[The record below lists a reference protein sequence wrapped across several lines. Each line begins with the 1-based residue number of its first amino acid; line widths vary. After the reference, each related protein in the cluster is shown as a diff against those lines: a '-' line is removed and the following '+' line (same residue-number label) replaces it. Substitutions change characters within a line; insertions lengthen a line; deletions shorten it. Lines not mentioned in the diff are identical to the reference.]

1 MIVDVK
7 IINESSLI
15 IYFGDEI
22 TPMNGALVSQA
33 CERILKQL
41 SSIVIDYIPSYCSL
55 HLSFD
60 VSRVNILSIRTDI
73 QSMLACKQNTLTID
87 SGLIIEVPSYYDVE
101 VGLDLNYVAE
111 ESGLSINEVIECHS
125 QVIYQVYAIGFAP
138 GFAYMGNVDKGIS
151 LPRKKTPRTKVPKG
165 SIAIAESQTAMYP
178 TESPGGWHI
187 LARTPIK
194 LIDFNSESLT
204 PFSVGNRVKFVPI
217 NRVEYL
223 KMGGVL

>member
-1 MIVDVK
+1 MIVDIK

-15 IYFGDEI
+15 IYFGNEI
-22 TPMNGALVSQA
+22 TPENGALVSQA
-33 CERILKQL
+33 CNIILKQL

-60 VSRVNILSIRTDI
+60 ISRVNILSIRTDI
-73 QSMLACKQNTLTID
+73 QNILNCQKNIASVD
-87 SGLIIEVPSYYDVE
+87 SGLVIEIPSYYDEE
-101 VGLDLNYVAE
+101 VGLDLNNVAE
-111 ESGLSINEVIECHS
+111 ESGLSIKEVIECHS

-165 SIAIAESQTAMYP
+165 SIAIAESQTAIYP

-187 LARTPIK
+187 LARTPIE
-194 LIDFNSESLT
+194 LIDFNSENLT
-204 PFSVGNRVKFVPI
+204 PLSVGNRVKFVPI
-217 NRVEYL
+217 NRIEYL